1 MRVILATDG
10 SSYARL
16 AEEILLR
23 VPLLRGAEI
32 LVVSV
37 AATPHVPLAGMPSF
51 ESAAMAEELAQLSE
65 DSRTSARDS
74 AESCVARLKSE
85 GVNAVGFTLDGEPGN
100 EILEFS
106 ATEGASH
113 IVIGSRGLG
122 GLKSLFLGSVARK
135 LVNSAEASVLVVR
148 AAGGKTPDE
157 DLDRVKGLKKLDVVV
172 GFDGTD
178 GAAAA
183 AKVVNASGKGAF
195 GRVTVVCAEPL
206 SVMPAGIDPGTFGEL
221 YRYDHERAVEV
232 ARHGAATLAGVGD
245 SVESATGLGRP
256 SRVLTD
262 AATEREAELVVL
274 GATRHGTLERF
285 LIGSV
290 SYEVAVS
297 APCSV
302 WVVRPPRE

>member
-1 MRVILATDG
+1 MKVVLATDG

-16 AEEILLR
+16 AEEMLLR
-23 VPLLRGAEI
+23 VPSLKSAEV

-37 AATPHVPLAGMPSF
+37 ATTPHVPLAGVPTF

-65 DSRTSARDS
+65 NSREHAQRA
-74 AESCVARLKSE
+74 AEECVARLKSE
-85 GVNAVGFTLDGEPGN
+85 GVNAVGFTLEGDPGN
-100 EILEFS
+100 EILEFA
-106 ATEGASH
+106 ATEGAAH
-113 IVIGSRGLG
+113 VVIGSRGLG

-148 AAGGKTPDE
+148 ASGGRAPEEGLERLKT
-157 DLDRVKGLKKLDVVV
+157 VKKLDVIFA
-172 GFDGTD
+172 FDGTD

-183 AKVVNASGKGAF
+183 GDALKASGEKAF

-232 ARHGAATLAGVGD
+232 ARHGAALMAGVGE

-256 SRVLTD
+256 SRVLAD
-262 AATEREAELVVL
+262 AVEERSADLVVL

-302 WVVRPPRE
+302 WVVRPPRT